1 MKKFLELLENIKTRP
16 IKISVTASGVEQVQ
30 QTQRNALKA
39 EMLNTLAECLAEIL
53 PLTARTKE
61 GILIEVPCDAVADG
75 IADNSTGSGAITVAL
90 DLKIKDLETDLEYES
105 KEYAR
110 DVAEKARAKA
120 EAEAKKARKIARDT
134 ATRKKRKAEEE
145 GE

>member
-16 IKISVTASGVEQVQ
+16 IKISVTTSGVEQVQ

-39 EMLNTLAECLAEIL
+39 EMLDTLAECLAEIL
-53 PLTARTKE
+53 PFTARTKE
-61 GILIEVPCDAVADG
+61 GILIEVPCDAVADSITNG
-75 IADNSTGSGAITVAL
+75 TGSGAITVAL

-110 DVAEKARAKA
+110 EVAEKARTKA

-134 ATRKKRKAEEE
+134 ATRKKRKTEEE